1 MPKPKPIK
9 TGIETLDKWL
19 LMLWKKHDRKAM
31 LLRQELRLS
40 GQMNRILK
48 RRRKSST

>member
-1 MPKPKPIK
+1 MSKSKPIK

-31 LLRQELRLS
+31 LLRQELRLT
-40 GQMNRILK
+40 GQMNRVLRK
-48 RRRKSST
+48 RRK